1 MRSPERML
9 SEFEQFTLL
18 QSLIHQPTSYLHEI
32 QKNLFDAT
40 GVWASKSSIS
50 RTIRQQG
57 FTHMKVESI
66 ALQRSEEKRIKFM
79 ADISHYDPEML
90 IRIDE
95 MGSYI

>member
-1 MRSPERML
+1 
-9 SEFEQFTLL
+9 
-18 QSLIHQPTSYLHEI
+18 
-32 QKNLFDAT
+32 
-40 GVWASKSSIS
+40 
-50 RTIRQQG
+50 
-57 FTHMKVESI
+57 MKVESI

>member
-1 MRSPERML
+1 MRGPERML

-50 RTIRQQG
+50 RTIRQ
-57 FTHMKVESI
+57 
-66 ALQRSEEKRIKFM
+66 
-79 ADISHYDPEML
+79 
-90 IRIDE
+90 
-95 MGSYI
+95 